1 MKDFFDYVKKDEDGN
16 DCGYDYDKIVSD
28 AWKQLNYPGKLETVG
43 YIMQFSRGRLNPVLV
58 VESFNRI
65 KERQD

>member
-1 MKDFFDYVKKDEDGN
+1 MKEFFDYVKKDENGN
-16 DCGYDYDKIVSD
+16 DCGYDYDAIVSD
-28 AWKQLNYPGKLETVG
+28 VWKQLNYSGKLETVR
-43 YIMQFSRGRLNPVLV
+43 YIMQFSHGRLNPVLV